1 MKVRY
6 ALYVCLTIFACWAVF
21 RGLAPRSA
29 ERPEV
34 TELIP
39 APSAEAEAE
48 PEADAAQPTPEV
60 GVVEADIYSVGPI
73 GPAGEHELLLKAK
86 DGAPGGKRYLP
97 IIIGPFEGR
106 AIHMALNGIM
116 PRRPLTHDLLNRVA
130 SSCGLRVEKVTVT
143 KLENRTFYAEVTL
156 SGNGIRAE
164 IDARPSDCIALA
176 ARAGCPIYV
185 VERVF
190 LKAGLEELDR
200 REGPLP
206 SLPDEVF
213 F

>member
-1 MKVRY
+1 MKARY
-6 ALYVCLTIFACWAVF
+6 ALYIGLTVLACWAVF
-21 RGLAPRSA
+21 AGLGAFRSA
-29 ERPEV
+29 ERPKLTEV
-34 TELIP
+34 GR
-39 APSAEAEAE
+39 APPAEA
-48 PEADAAQPTPEV
+48 EADAAQPSPGP
-60 GVVEADIYSVGPI
+60 GVIEADVYSVGPV

-86 DGAPGGKRYLP
+86 GEAPGGKKYLP

-116 PRRPLTHDLLNRVA
+116 PRRPMTHDLLNRVA
-130 SSCGLRVEKVTVT
+130 SSCGLHVEKVTVT
-143 KLENRTFYAEVTL
+143 KLENRTFYGEVTL
-156 SGNGIRAE
+156 SGNGVRAE

-185 VERVF
+185 VDRVF
-190 LKAGLEELDR
+190 LEAGLEELGR
-200 REGPLP
+200 REEPVP